1 MTKAMS
7 IITGMAL
14 AAALMVAAPIAA
26 GSAELTDTPVQ
37 PVAVAATADAPV
49 PLVAQSMAA

>member
-26 GSAELTDTPVQ
+26 GSAEMTDTPVQ